1 MKTVLAVILV
11 LVAGVLAI
19 GHVSD
24 GFRVV
29 TTEDARRLSVEEH
42 PRPLPATLVQYES
55 GPAVPLAQ
63 SLRDDGRVTIAVF
76 FYTRCNS
83 VCSVVGSEFQ
93 QMQQALQARG
103 LAHKIRL
110 LSISFDSRDGQ
121 PDLAAYAQHMH
132 AQRADWRFARVA
144 DANERAALL
153 QTLGITVVPA
163 PLGEFQHNAAF
174 HLLTPDGRLVR
185 IVDYDRPETALDY
198 AVSLAHRGRRGA
210 AS

>member
-1 MKTVLAVILV
+1 MKTVLAVMLV

-42 PRPLPATLVQYES
+42 PRPVPATLVQYES
-55 GPAVPLAQ
+55 GAPVPLAD

-83 VCSVVGSEFQ
+83 VCSVVGSELQ
-93 QMQQALQARG
+93 QLQQVLRARG
-103 LAHKIRL
+103 LDRKVRL

-121 PDLAAYAQHMH
+121 PELAAYAQRMH
-132 AQRADWRFARVA
+132 AQPADWRFARVA

-153 QTLGITVVPA
+153 QAFGITVVPA

-185 IVDYDRPETALDY
+185 IVDYDRSETALDY
-198 AVSLAHRGRRGA
+198 AVSLAHRGHRGT